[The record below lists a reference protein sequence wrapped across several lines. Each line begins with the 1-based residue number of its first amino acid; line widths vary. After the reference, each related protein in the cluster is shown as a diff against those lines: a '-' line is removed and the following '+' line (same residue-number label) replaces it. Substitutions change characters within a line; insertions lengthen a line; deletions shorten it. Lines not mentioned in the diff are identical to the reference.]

1 MFFPTRSML
10 VPIFFN
16 YIRVNKQ
23 NVQPYIRND
32 IIKYIYFF
40 THPILKNEYFH
51 IIILNAEMHKLNS
64 VWSLGE
70 DIYLKIY

>member
-1 MFFPTRSML
+1 MIL
-10 VPIFFN
+10 LKI
-16 YIRVNKQ
+16 
-23 NVQPYIRND
+23 
-32 IIKYIYFF
+32 YIYFF

-64 VWSLGE
+64 VWNLGE

>member
-1 MFFPTRSML
+1 MYSHIYEMIL
-10 VPIFFN
+10 LKI
-16 YIRVNKQ
+16 
-23 NVQPYIRND
+23 
-32 IIKYIYFF
+32 YIYFF